1 MIKRPGRFSVG
12 SPRFWNDNPK
22 REQKGNRI
30 MKKYE
35 VLLFDVDGTLLDFN
49 QAEREGIE
57 GLLKHFGVSVT
68 EENIHKYHLTNKRYW
83 EALERGE
90 ITRDQVLSLRFEEYF
105 GDFGITVDGTEV
117 DGLYREYLN
126 ASAVLID
133 GAIDLLEYLKG
144 KYPLYIVT
152 NGVAETQ
159 YNRLAKSGLDKYF
172 DGIFISEEAN
182 AQKPQ
187 MAFFEYCFEKMG
199 RRDVENM
206 LIIGDSLTSDMR
218 GGNNAGIDTMW
229 FNPFGEE
236 NHTEVHLDYTVKS
249 LAELKQLF

>member
-1 MIKRPGRFSVG
+1 
-12 SPRFWNDNPK
+12 
-22 REQKGNRI
+22 

-35 VLLFDVDGTLLDFN
+35 VLLFDVDGTLLDFDK
-49 QAEREGIE
+49 AEEEGIE
-57 GLLKHFGVSVT
+57 GLLKHFHVPVT
-68 EENIHKYHLTNKRYW
+68 EENKHRYHVINKRYW
-83 EALERGE
+83 EMLECGE
-90 ITRDQVLSLRFEEYF
+90 ITRDRLLGQRFEEFF
-105 GDFGITVDGTEV
+105 GEFGIVIEDGAEV
-117 DGLYREYLN
+117 DKLYRKYLN

-133 GAIDLLEYLKG
+133 GAIELLESLKG
-144 KYPLYIVT
+144 KYPLYIVS
-152 NGVAETQ
+152 NGVAVTQ

-187 MAFFEYCFEKMG
+187 MEFFEYCFEKMG

-229 FNPFGEE
+229 FNPHEQE
-236 NHTEVHLDYTVKS
+236 NTTEVRLNYIVKT
-249 LAELKQLF
+249 LNEIKEML

>member
-1 MIKRPGRFSVG
+1 
-12 SPRFWNDNPK
+12 
-22 REQKGNRI
+22 

-35 VLLFDVDGTLLDFN
+35 VLLFDVDGTLLDFDK
-49 QAEREGIE
+49 AEEEGIE
-57 GLLKHFGVSVT
+57 GLLKHFNVPVT
-68 EENIHKYHLTNKRYW
+68 EENKHSYHVINKRYW
-83 EALERGE
+83 EMLERGE
-90 ITRDQVLSLRFEEYF
+90 ITRDRLLGQRFEEFF
-105 GDFGITVDGTEV
+105 GGFGITIEDGAEV
-117 DGLYREYLN
+117 DELYRKYLN

-133 GAIDLLEYLKG
+133 GAIEMLESLKG
-144 KYPLYIVT
+144 KYPLYIVS
-152 NGVAETQ
+152 NGVAATQ

-187 MAFFEYCFEKMG
+187 IEFFEYCFEKTG

-229 FNPFGEE
+229 FNPQGQE
-236 NHTEVHLDYTVKS
+236 NTTEVRLNYIVKT
-249 LAELKQLF
+249 LNEIKEML

>member
-1 MIKRPGRFSVG
+1 MDRPGFIKRTIRDKIEE
-12 SPRFWNDNPK
+12 N
-22 REQKGNRI
+22 
-30 MKKYE
+30 MKKYD
-35 VLLFDVDGTLLDFN
+35 VLLFDVDGTLLDFDK
-49 QAEREGIE
+49 AEAEGIE
-57 GLLKHFGVSVT
+57 GLLKHFGVPVT
-68 EENIHKYHLTNKRYW
+68 EENKHKYHLTNKRYW

-90 ITRDQVLSLRFEEYF
+90 ITRDQVLSRRFEEYF
-105 GDFGITVDGTEV
+105 GDFGIQVDGAEV
-117 DGLYREYLN
+117 DNLYRQYLN

-133 GAIDLLEYLKG
+133 GAIELLEYLKG

-152 NGVAETQ
+152 NGVAQTQ

-187 MAFFEYCFEKMG
+187 MEFFEYCFEKMG
-199 RRDVENM
+199 RRDAENM

-229 FNPFGEE
+229 YNPK
-236 NHTEVHLDYTVKS
+236 HTENNTEVQLDHVVATLEEIKGM
-249 LAELKQLF
+249 L

>member
-1 MIKRPGRFSVG
+1 
-12 SPRFWNDNPK
+12 
-22 REQKGNRI
+22 

-49 QAEREGIE
+49 KAEEEGIE
-57 GLLKHFGVSVT
+57 ALLIRFGVPAT
-68 EENIHKYHLTNKRYW
+68 AENKHKYHITNKRYW
-83 EALERGE
+83 EMLERGE
-90 ITRDQVLSLRFEEYF
+90 ITRDRLLGQRFEEFF
-105 GDFGITVDGTEV
+105 GDLGVQVNGDEV
-117 DGLYREYLN
+117 DALYRQYLN

-133 GAIDLLEYLKG
+133 GAIELLESVKG
-144 KYPLYIVT
+144 RYPLYIVT
-152 NGVAETQ
+152 NGVAATQ

-187 MAFFEYCFEKMG
+187 PAFFEYCFEKMG
-199 RRDVENM
+199 RRDVEHM

-229 FNPFGEE
+229 FNPSGEE
-236 NHTEVHLDYTVKS
+236 NHTEVHLDYTVTTLDEIKAM
-249 LAELKQLF
+249 L

>member
-1 MIKRPGRFSVG
+1 
-12 SPRFWNDNPK
+12 
-22 REQKGNRI
+22 

-49 QAEREGIE
+49 KAEEDGIE
-57 GLLKHFGVSVT
+57 ALLAKFGVPVT
-68 EENIHKYHLTNKRYW
+68 AENKHKYHITNKKYW
-83 EALERGE
+83 EMLERGE
-90 ITRDQVLSLRFEEYF
+90 ITRDQVLSMRFEEFF
-105 GDFGITVDGTEV
+105 GAFGVQVDGAEV
-117 DGLYREYLN
+117 DTLYRQYLN

-133 GAIDLLEYLKG
+133 GAIELLESLKG
-144 KYPLYIVT
+144 RYPLYIVT

-187 MAFFEYCFEKMG
+187 PAFFEYCFEKMG
-199 RRDVENM
+199 RRDVEHM

-218 GGNNAGIDTMW
+218 GGNNVGIDTMW
-229 FNPFGEE
+229 FNPSGDE
-236 NHTEVHLDYTVKS
+236 NHTEVQLDYTVATLDEIK
-249 LAELKQLF
+249 EMM

>member
-1 MIKRPGRFSVG
+1 
-12 SPRFWNDNPK
+12 
-22 REQKGNRI
+22 

-49 QAEREGIE
+49 KAEEEGIE
-57 GLLKHFGVSVT
+57 GLLEHFGAPVSD
-68 EENIHKYHLTNKRYW
+68 ENKHKYHLINKKYW

-90 ITRDQVLSLRFEEYF
+90 ITRDQVLALRFEEFF
-105 GDFGITVDGTEV
+105 GEFGIQVDGKAA
-117 DGLYREYLN
+117 DDLYRQYLN

-133 GAIDLLEYLKG
+133 GAIELLEYLKG

-159 YNRLAKSGLDKYF
+159 YTRLAKSGLDKYF
-172 DGIFISEEAN
+172 DGIFISEEAQ

-187 MAFFEYCFEKMG
+187 PEFFAYCFEKMG
-199 RRDVENM
+199 RNDVENM

-218 GGNNAGIDTMW
+218 GGNNVGIDTMW
-229 FNPFGEE
+229 FNPKNEE
-236 NHTEVHLDYTVKS
+236 NHTNVHLDHVVTALNEIKDM
-249 LAELKQLF
+249 F

>member
-1 MIKRPGRFSVG
+1 
-12 SPRFWNDNPK
+12 
-22 REQKGNRI
+22 

-49 QAEREGIE
+49 KAEEEGIE
-57 GLLKHFGVSVT
+57 GLLNHLGVPVT
-68 EENIHKYHLTNKRYW
+68 AENKYKYHITNKRYW
-83 EALERGE
+83 EMLERGE
-90 ITRDQVLSLRFEEYF
+90 ITRERLLGQRFEEFF
-105 GDFGITVDGTEV
+105 GEFGVQVNGDEV
-117 DGLYREYLN
+117 DALYRQYLN

-133 GAIDLLEYLKG
+133 GAIELLDSVKG

-159 YNRLAKSGLDKYF
+159 YTRLAKSGLDKYF
-172 DGIFISEEAN
+172 DGIFISEEAGS
-182 AQKPQ
+182 QKPQ

-229 FNPFGEE
+229 YNPKGDE
-236 NHTEVHLDYTVKS
+236 NHTEVHLDYIVTT
-249 LAELKQLF
+249 LKEMKDMFESV

>member
-1 MIKRPGRFSVG
+1 MTAPVFEG
-12 SPRFWNDNPK
+12 D
-22 REQKGNRI
+22 I

-35 VLLFDVDGTLLDFN
+35 VLMFDVDGTLLDFDK
-49 QAEREGIE
+49 AEEEGIE
-57 GLLKHFGVSVT
+57 GLLNYYQVPVT
-68 EENIHKYHLTNKRYW
+68 TENKETYHLINKRYW
-83 EALERGE
+83 EKLERGE

-105 GDFGITVDGTEV
+105 GGFGIKVDGMEV
-117 DGLYREYLN
+117 DKQYRQYLN

-133 GAIDLLEYLKG
+133 GAIELLESLKG
-144 KYPLYIVT
+144 RYLLYIVT
-152 NGVAETQ
+152 NGVAATQ
-159 YNRLAKSGLDKYF
+159 YHRLTKSGLDQYF

-187 MAFFEYCFEKMG
+187 VEFFEYCFEKMG

-229 FNPFGEE
+229 FNPHHADSKAGIGL
-236 NHTEVHLDYTVKS
+236 NYVVSGLDEIRQFFDESAQKNAIDS
-249 LAELKQLF
+249 R

>member
-1 MIKRPGRFSVG
+1 
-12 SPRFWNDNPK
+12 
-22 REQKGNRI
+22 

-35 VLLFDVDGTLLDFN
+35 VLLFDVDGTLLDFDK
-49 QAEREGIE
+49 AEEDGIE
-57 GLLKHFGVSVT
+57 GLLKHYGVPVT
-68 EENIHKYHLTNKRYW
+68 AENKHKYHITNKRYW
-83 EALERGE
+83 EMLERGE
-90 ITRDQVLSLRFEEYF
+90 ITRDRLLGQRFEEFF
-105 GDFGITVDGTEV
+105 GEFGVQVNGNEV
-117 DGLYREYLN
+117 DALYRQYLN

-133 GAIDLLEYLKG
+133 GAIDLFQSVKG

-152 NGVAETQ
+152 NGVAATQ

-187 MAFFEYCFEKMG
+187 IAFFEYCFEKMG

-229 FNPFGEE
+229 FNPKGEE
-236 NHTEVHLDYTVKS
+236 NHTEVHLDYIVTTLDEIKEM
-249 LAELKQLF
+249 L

>member
-1 MIKRPGRFSVG
+1 
-12 SPRFWNDNPK
+12 
-22 REQKGNRI
+22 

-49 QAEREGIE
+49 KAEEEGIE
-57 GLLKHFGVSVT
+57 GLLNHFGIPAT
-68 EENIHKYHLTNKRYW
+68 AENKYKYYITNKRYW
-83 EALERGE
+83 EMLERGE
-90 ITRDQVLSLRFEEYF
+90 ITRERLLGQRFEEFF
-105 GDFGITVDGTEV
+105 GEFGVQVNGDEV
-117 DGLYREYLN
+117 DALYRQCLN

-133 GAIDLLEYLKG
+133 GAIELLESVKG

-159 YNRLAKSGLDKYF
+159 YTRLAKSGLDKYF
-172 DGIFISEEAN
+172 DGIFISEEAGS
-182 AQKPQ
+182 QKPQ
-187 MAFFEYCFEKMG
+187 KAFFEYCFEKMG

-229 FNPFGEE
+229 YNPKGDE
-236 NHTEVHLDYTVKS
+236 NHTEVHLDYIVTTLREMKDM
-249 LAELKQLF
+249 L

>member
-1 MIKRPGRFSVG
+1 
-12 SPRFWNDNPK
+12 
-22 REQKGNRI
+22 

-35 VLLFDVDGTLLDFN
+35 ALLFDVDGTLLDFDK
-49 QAEREGIE
+49 AEEEGIE
-57 GLLKHFGVSVT
+57 GLLNHFGVPVT
-68 EENIHKYHLTNKRYW
+68 DENKHKYHVTNKKYW

-105 GDFGITVDGTEV
+105 GDFGIQVNGMEV
-117 DGLYREYLN
+117 DGLYRQYLN

-133 GAIDLLEYLKG
+133 GAIDLLESLKG
-144 KYPLYIVT
+144 RYPLYIVT
-152 NGVAETQ
+152 NGVAATQ
-159 YNRLAKSGLDKYF
+159 YNRLAKSGLDQYF

-187 MAFFEYCFEKMG
+187 MEFFEYCFEKMG

-229 FNPFGEE
+229 YNPKGTE
-236 NHTEVHLDYTVKS
+236 NHTEVHLDYTITT
-249 LAELKQLF
+249 LAEIKEFLS

>member
-1 MIKRPGRFSVG
+1 
-12 SPRFWNDNPK
+12 
-22 REQKGNRI
+22 

-35 VLLFDVDGTLLDFN
+35 VLLFDVDGTLLDFDK
-49 QAEREGIE
+49 AEEEGIE
-57 GLLKHFGVSVT
+57 GLLKHFNVPVT
-68 EENIHKYHLTNKRYW
+68 EENKHSYHVINKRYW
-83 EALERGE
+83 EMLERGE
-90 ITRDQVLSLRFEEYF
+90 ITRDRLLGQRFEEFF
-105 GDFGITVDGTEV
+105 GGFGITIEDGAEV
-117 DGLYREYLN
+117 DELYRKYLN

-133 GAIDLLEYLKG
+133 GAIEMLESLKG
-144 KYPLYIVT
+144 KYPLYIVS
-152 NGVAETQ
+152 NGVAATQ

-187 MAFFEYCFEKMG
+187 IEFFEYCFEKMG

-229 FNPFGEE
+229 FNPQGQE
-236 NHTEVHLDYTVKS
+236 NTTEVRLNYIVKT
-249 LAELKQLF
+249 LNEIKEML

>member
-1 MIKRPGRFSVG
+1 
-12 SPRFWNDNPK
+12 
-22 REQKGNRI
+22 
-30 MKKYE
+30 MKKYV

-49 QAEREGIE
+49 KAEEEGIE
-57 GLLKHFGVSVT
+57 GLLNHFGAPVT
-68 EENIHKYHLTNKRYW
+68 AENKHKYHLTNKKYW

-90 ITRDQVLSLRFEEYF
+90 ITRDQVLTLRFEEF
-105 GDFGITVDGTEV
+105 FASFGIQVDGKEA
-117 DGLYREYLN
+117 DDLYRQYLN
-126 ASAVLID
+126 SSAVLIP
-133 GAIDLLEYLKG
+133 GAIELLDSLKG

-159 YNRLAKSGLDKYF
+159 YHRLAKSGLDQYF

-229 FNPFGEE
+229 FNPHQEE
-236 NHTEVHLDYTVKS
+236 NHTEVHLDYIVKT
-249 LAELKQLF
+249 LDEIRLTLHLNCDIV